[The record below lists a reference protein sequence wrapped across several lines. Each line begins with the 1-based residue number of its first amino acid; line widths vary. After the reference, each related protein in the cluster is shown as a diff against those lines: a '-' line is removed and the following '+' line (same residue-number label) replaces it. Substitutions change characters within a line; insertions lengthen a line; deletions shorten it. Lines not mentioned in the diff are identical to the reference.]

1 MQYKD
6 NELEISGK
14 KIKFPKKID
23 EIKQNDEYVF
33 VRLAIIMNSSEY
45 IEGEDNNVYAIDK
58 MGNIV
63 WQIKNFPPK
72 DNLEFTCSPIVLMYV
87 DESNHLFVTD
97 FSGRRFKVNLK
108 TGDMQMVSI
117 TK

>member
-23 EIKQNDEYVF
+23 EIKQNDEYIF
-33 VRLAIIMNSSEY
+33 VRLALIMNSSEY

-58 MGNIV
+58 M
-63 WQIKNFPPK
+63 
-72 DNLEFTCSPIVLMYV
+72 
-87 DESNHLFVTD
+87 
-97 FSGRRFKVNLK
+97 
-108 TGDMQMVSI
+108 
-117 TK
+117 